1 VGLFFPISLVV
12 VWLWLQLKKGIF
24 ADIGKAQR
32 GEKLINGIPHHG
44 VLFIASIKFLLALL
58 IWGVQVIVSIN
69 LKEEVDAV
77 VFTLA
82 SLLIDFLV
90 IGAVWLLCRVERGF
104 SVTIDRN
111 LSEAVA

>member
-1 VGLFFPISLVV
+1 
-12 VWLWLQLKKGIF
+12 
-24 ADIGKAQR
+24 
-32 GEKLINGIPHHG
+32 

-104 SVTIDRN
+104 SVTVDRN
-111 LSEAVA
+111 LSEALA